1 MEEHPVMGAAITA
14 AVTDLDSVVNLVRH
28 HHERYDGEGYPGRL
42 KGKEIPLATRLFSI
56 ADAYSAMT
64 TDRPYRKGLT
74 LEMAVEEIRRG
85 GGTQF
90 DPELADAF
98 AAMVERAA
106 AEESRGEA
114 A

>member
-1 MEEHPVMGAAITA
+1 
-14 AVTDLDSVVNLVRH
+14 
-28 HHERYDGEGYPGRL
+28 
-42 KGKEIPLATRLFSI
+42 
-56 ADAYSAMT
+56 MT

-106 AEESRGEA
+106 AEEARGEA